1 MAQRDRFQQQR
12 TIRRVRD
19 RMLGEFDLPGF
30 PLRFSA
36 FPGSLELQA
45 PTLGEHNEAVLTGL
59 LGYPTER
66 VRELERRS
74 VLHSA
79 PH

>member
-1 MAQRDRFQQQR
+1 
-12 TIRRVRD
+12 
-19 RMLGEFDLPGF
+19 
-30 PLRFSA
+30 
-36 FPGSLELQA
+36 
-45 PTLGEHNEAVLTGL
+45 VLTGL